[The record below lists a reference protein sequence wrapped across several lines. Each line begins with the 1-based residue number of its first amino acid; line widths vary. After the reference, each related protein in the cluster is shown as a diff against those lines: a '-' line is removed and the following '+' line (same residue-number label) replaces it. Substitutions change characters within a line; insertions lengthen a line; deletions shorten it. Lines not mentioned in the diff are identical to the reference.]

1 MRTLSSA
8 FHFGTTL
15 SAKHLLLASSAFTS
29 RPVMTRWN
37 GETHVIGQPWC
48 MAPLRHHPSEVHAH
62 LKQNW
67 CTIFRFIYLKED
79 ETQKNFSSPKR
90 RSTFNT
96 EVHTL
101 YINQSF
107 NQING
112 LFTYRLV
119 SYCSRN
125 DGHSLKKSQRENT
138 SVWLHLKR
146 KKAKRT
152 LSINKTSATI
162 LNYLVLQWK
171 KHVSLVRRH

>member
-15 SAKHLLLASSAFTS
+15 SAKHLLLASAAFTS

-37 GETHVIGQPWC
+37 ARDRPTMMYGTLT
-48 MAPLRHHPSEVHAH
+48 APPFRSTRTPEAKLVHYF
-62 LKQNW
+62 Q
-67 CTIFRFIYLKED
+67 IYLSKGRWDAKELFVSYKAFHPY
-79 ETQKNFSSPKR
+79 Q
-90 RSTFNT
+90 
-96 EVHTL
+96 VHTL